1 MFCYV
6 VVFGF
11 VVLYYLEF
19 IATTTT
25 TAIFISC
32 TEKFT
37 LDKYM
42 QREKLTVKIE
52 HSHVEIAKAHRAKWL
67 GQAEKNIVIKLQSI
81 KKKRKRDT
89 ISIDTHTHTHTHTTH
104 TQREVDVHTLLY
116 FAVFC

>member
-25 TAIFISC
+25 TTIFISC

-37 LDKYM
+37 IDKYM
-42 QREKLTVKIE
+42 QREKLTIKIE
-52 HSHVEIAKAHRAKWL
+52 HSHLEIAKAHRAKWL
-67 GQAEKNIVIKLQSI
+67 GQAEENIVIKLQSI
-81 KKKRKRDT
+81 KKEKTGHDFH
-89 ISIDTHTHTHTHTTH
+89 SHTH
-104 TQREVDVHTLLY
+104 REVNVHTLLY